1 MINERYRED
10 RERRRLGSLTV
21 FSGPTHSGKTK
32 KLEADAERAQR
43 QGRRSQR
50 LAGPADANQLLDRLD
65 PAAELVTV
73 DDAQQYDDR
82 LVEVL
87 SDRATLHRV
96 DVVVAGWELDYTG
109 QPSGPLPELMCAADF
124 ALKLDD
130 GVCAQPGCR
139 NLASRTQRFLPSSGS
154 RDFPRA
160 SSGSRDFPRAD
171 GTPERFLPVCRRHHT
186 PEARTV
192 SFQEVWFDEP
202 SGSLDLIS
210 GCIFSGKTQELIRR
224 LDQARYAGSTIQ
236 AFKPAL
242 DDRYA
247 IEAVASHREVRF
259 PPTAV
264 PDVAALRDQLRDDTR
279 VVGIDEAQF
288 LGPEI
293 VSLAE
298 ELADRGRHVIV
309 AGLDLD
315 FLARPFG
322 PMPLL
327 AAYADRLTKLQ
338 ASCQH
343 PGCGSRQATRT
354 QRLVDGEPASSESP
368 LTESG
373 GAATYEARCRHH
385 HRIGVVRKPEP
396 VSIVEE
402 SAEL

>member
-1 MINERYRED
+1 MINERHRED

-32 KLEADAERAQR
+32 KLEAEAERAQR
-43 QGRRSQR
+43 QGRRMQR
-50 LAGPADANQLLDRLD
+50 LADPTDPNRLLDQLD

-82 LVEVL
+82 LIEVL
-87 SDRATLHRV
+87 DDLATIHRV

-109 QPSGPLPELMCAADF
+109 RPAGPMLELMCAADF

-139 NLASRTQRFLPSSGS
+139 NLASRTQRFH
-154 RDFPRA
+154 A
-160 SSGSRDFPRAD
+160 AN

-186 PEARTV
+186 PEARAV

-202 SGSLDLIS
+202 SGSLDLII
-210 GCIFSGKTQELIRR
+210 GCMFSGKTQELIRR
-224 LDQARYAGSTIQ
+224 LDQARYAGATIQ

-259 PPTAV
+259 PAIAV
-264 PDVAALRDQLRDDTR
+264 PDVEALRAQLQDDAR
-279 VVGIDEAQF
+279 VIGIDEAQF
-288 LGPEI
+288 FGPEI

-298 ELADRGRHVIV
+298 QLVDRGRHVMV
-309 AGLDLD
+309 AGLELD

-338 ASCQH
+338 ASCQY

-354 QRLVDGEPASSESP
+354 QRLVDGAPAPAESP
-368 LTESG
+368 LVVIG
-373 GAATYEARCRHH
+373 GAATYQARCRHH
-385 HRIGVVRKPEP
+385 HRIGLPSRPEP
-396 VSIVEE
+396 VSVVEE

>member
-1 MINERYRED
+1 MIDERYRED
-10 RERRRLGSLTV
+10 RARRRLGSVTV
-21 FSGPTHSGKTK
+21 YSGPTHSGKTK
-32 KLEADAERAQR
+32 KLEADTERAQR
-43 QGRRSQR
+43 QGRHMQYLSARADPNDLVSQ
-50 LAGPADANQLLDRLD
+50 LD
-65 PAAELVTV
+65 PATELVAI
-73 DDAQQYDDR
+73 DNGQQYDDR
-82 LVEVL
+82 LIAVADSL
-87 SDRATLHRV
+87 ATVYRV
-96 DVVVAGWELDYTG
+96 DVVLAGWELDVTAR
-109 QPSGPLPELMCAADF
+109 PAGPMPELLCTADF

-139 NLASRTQRFLPSSGS
+139 NLASRTQRFHPTN
-154 RDFPRA
+154 
-160 SSGSRDFPRAD
+160 

-186 PEARTV
+186 PEARAV

-210 GCIFSGKTQELIRR
+210 GCMFSGKTQELIRR

-247 IEAVASHREVRF
+247 LEAVASHREVRF
-259 PPTAV
+259 PAIAV
-264 PDVAALRDQLRDDTR
+264 PDVGALQDQLRDDTR

-288 LGPEI
+288 FGPDI
-293 VSLAE
+293 VSLVA

-338 ASCQH
+338 ASCQY
-343 PGCGSRQATRT
+343 PGCGPHQASRT
-354 QRLVDGEPASSESP
+354 QRLLDAVPAP
-368 LTESG
+368 AGGRLVVIG

-385 HRIGVVRKPEP
+385 HRIGVHARPEP

>member
-21 FSGPTHSGKTK
+21 YSGPTHSGKTK
-32 KLEADAERAQR
+32 KLEAEAERAQR
-43 QGRRSQR
+43 QGRRMQR
-50 LAGPADANQLLDRLD
+50 LAQPADANQLLDQLD
-65 PAAELVTV
+65 AATELVTV
-73 DDAQQYDDR
+73 DDAQLYDER

-87 SDRATLHRV
+87 NDLATIHRV
-96 DVVVAGWELDYTG
+96 DVVVAGWELDY
-109 QPSGPLPELMCAADF
+109 SGRPAGPMPQLMCAADF

-139 NLASRTQRFLPSSGS
+139 NLASRTQRFQAVNGM
-154 RDFPRA
+154 
-160 SSGSRDFPRAD
+160 
-171 GTPERFLPVCRRHHT
+171 PERFLPVCRRHHRA
-186 PEARTV
+186 EARGPG
-192 SFQEVWFDEP
+192 FQEVWFDEP
-202 SGSLDLIS
+202 AGSLDVIS
-210 GCIFSGKTQELIRR
+210 GCMFSGKTQELIRR

-247 IEAVASHREVRF
+247 IEAVASHREIRF
-259 PPTAV
+259 PAIAV
-264 PDVAALRDQLRDDTR
+264 PDVAALAAQVRDDTR
-279 VVGIDEAQF
+279 VIGIDEAQF
-288 LGPEI
+288 FGPEI

-298 ELADRGRHVIV
+298 ALADRGRHVIV

-338 ASCQH
+338 ASCQY
-343 PGCGSRQATRT
+343 PGCGSRQASRT
-354 QRLVDGEPASSESP
+354 QRLVDGAPASAESP
-368 LTESG
+368 LVVIG
-373 GAATYEARCRHH
+373 GGETYQARCRHH
-385 HRIGVVRKPEP
+385 HRIGPSGQPEP
-396 VSIVEE
+396 ASLVEE

>member
-21 FSGPTHSGKTK
+21 YSGPTHSGKTK
-32 KLEADAERAQR
+32 KLEAEAERALR
-43 QGRRSQR
+43 QGRRMQK
-50 LAGPADANQLLDRLD
+50 LGAAADANDLLAQLD
-65 PAAELVTV
+65 PLTELVTV
-73 DDAQQYDDR
+73 DDAQHYDDR
-82 LVEVL
+82 LLAVL
-87 SDRATLHRV
+87 DDLATLHRM
-96 DVVVAGWELDYTG
+96 DVGAAGWELDYPG
-109 QPSGPLPELMCAADF
+109 RPAGPMPNLLCAADF

-139 NLASRTQRFLPSSGS
+139 NLASPTQRFQIVN
-154 RDFPRA
+154 
-160 SSGSRDFPRAD
+160 

-186 PEARTV
+186 AEPRAQT
-192 SFQEVWFDEP
+192 FQEIWFDEP
-202 SGSLDLIS
+202 AGSLDLIS
-210 GCIFSGKTQELIRR
+210 GCMFSGKTQELIRR
-224 LDQARYAGSTIQ
+224 LDQARYAGFTVQ

-247 IEAVASHREVRF
+247 IEAVASHREIRF
-259 PPTAV
+259 PAIAV
-264 PDVAALRDQLRDDTR
+264 PDVAALHAQVRDDTR
-279 VVGIDEAQF
+279 VIGIDEAQF
-288 LGPEI
+288 FEPNI

-298 ELADRGRHVIV
+298 ELANRGRHVII

-315 FLARPFG
+315 FLSRPFG

-338 ASCQH
+338 ASCQY

-354 QRLVDGEPASSESP
+354 QRLVDGRPAPADAP
-368 LTESG
+368 LVVVG

-385 HRIGVVRKPEP
+385 HRIGASLSDEP
-396 VSIVEE
+396 APIAVED

>member
-10 RERRRLGSLTV
+10 RERRRLGTLTV

-32 KLEADAERAQR
+32 KLEAEAERAQR
-43 QGRRSQR
+43 QGRRMQR
-50 LAGPADANQLLDRLD
+50 LADPADANRLLDQLD

-82 LVEVL
+82 LVDVL
-87 SDRATLHRV
+87 NDLATIHRV

-109 QPSGPLPELMCAADF
+109 QPAGPMPELMCAADF

-130 GVCAQPGCR
+130 GVCGQPGCR
-139 NLASRTQRFLPSSGS
+139 NLASRTQRFH
-154 RDFPRA
+154 A
-160 SSGSRDFPRAD
+160 IN
-171 GTPERFLPVCRRHHT
+171 GTPERFLPVCRRHHSAE
-186 PEARTV
+186 PR
-192 SFQEVWFDEP
+192 SPGFQEIWFDEP
-202 SGSLDLIS
+202 SGSLDLII
-210 GCIFSGKTQELIRR
+210 GCMFSGKTQELIRR
-224 LDQARYAGSTIQ
+224 LDQARYAGSPIQ

-259 PPTAV
+259 PAIAV
-264 PDVAALRDQLRDDTR
+264 PDVAALRAQLRDETR
-279 VVGIDEAQF
+279 VIGIDEAQF
-288 LGPEI
+288 FGPEI

-298 ELADRGRHVIV
+298 ELADRGRHVMV
-309 AGLDLD
+309 AGLELD

-327 AAYADRLTKLQ
+327 AAHADRLTKLQ
-338 ASCQH
+338 ASCQY

-354 QRLVDGEPASSESP
+354 QRLVDGAPASAESP
-368 LTESG
+368 LVVIG
-373 GAATYEARCRHH
+373 GAATYQARCRHH
-385 HRIGVVRKPEP
+385 HRIGLESRPEP
-396 VSIVEE
+396 VSVAEE

>member
-21 FSGPTHSGKTK
+21 YSGPTHSGKTK
-32 KLEADAERAQR
+32 KLEAEAERAQR
-43 QGRRSQR
+43 QGRRLQR
-50 LAGPADANQLLDRLD
+50 LASPSDPNALLNQLD
-65 PAAELVTV
+65 PATELVTV

-82 LVEVL
+82 LIEVL
-87 SDRATLHRV
+87 NDLATIHRV

-109 QPSGPLPELMCAADF
+109 RPAGPMPELMCAADF

-139 NLASRTQRFLPSSGS
+139 NLASRTQRFH
-154 RDFPRA
+154 A
-160 SSGSRDFPRAD
+160 VN

-186 PEARTV
+186 AEPRAV

-202 SGSLDLIS
+202 SGSLDLII
-210 GCIFSGKTQELIRR
+210 GCMFSGKTQELIRR

-247 IEAVASHREVRF
+247 IEAVASHREVRL
-259 PPTAV
+259 PAIAV

-288 LGPEI
+288 FGPDI
-293 VSLAE
+293 VNLVE
-298 ELADRGRHVIV
+298 DLADRGRHVIV

-315 FLARPFG
+315 FLARPVG

-327 AAYADRLTKLQ
+327 AAYADRLTNTQ
-338 ASCQH
+338 ASCQY
-343 PGCGSRQATRT
+343 PGCGSRQANRT
-354 QRLVDGEPASSESP
+354 PRSVDGEPAPPDPP
-368 LTESG
+368 LVGIG
-373 GAATYEARCRHH
+373 GAAAYEARCRHH
-385 HRIGVVRKPEP
+385 HRIGTAANTDAESVP
-396 VSIVEE
+396 VAEE

>member
-32 KLEADAERAQR
+32 KLEAEAERAQR
-43 QGRRSQR
+43 QGRHHQR
-50 LAGPADANQLLDRLD
+50 LASPPDANQLLDQLD
-65 PAAELVTV
+65 PAAELVTI
-73 DDAQQYDDR
+73 DGAQLYDDR

-87 SDRATLHRV
+87 NDIATIHRV

-109 QPSGPLPELMCAADF
+109 QPAGPLPELMCAADF

-139 NLASRTQRFLPSSGS
+139 NLASRTQRFHPVN
-154 RDFPRA
+154 
-160 SSGSRDFPRAD
+160 

-186 PEARTV
+186 AEARAV

-210 GCIFSGKTQELIRR
+210 GCMFSGKTQELIRR

-259 PPTAV
+259 PAIAV

-279 VVGIDEAQF
+279 VIGIDEAQF

-298 ELADRGRHVIV
+298 ELADRGLHVIV

-338 ASCQH
+338 ASCQY

-354 QRLVDGEPASSESP
+354 QRLVDGEPASTDSP
-368 LTESG
+368 LVVIG

-385 HRIGVVRKPEP
+385 HRVGVVSRPEP
-396 VSIVEE
+396 LSMVEE

>member
-32 KLEADAERAQR
+32 KLEAEAERAQR
-43 QGRRSQR
+43 QGRRMQR
-50 LAGPADANQLLDRLD
+50 LADPTDPNRLLDQLD

-82 LVEVL
+82 LIEVL
-87 SDRATLHRV
+87 DDLATIHRV

-109 QPSGPLPELMCAADF
+109 RPAGPMPELMCAADF

-139 NLASRTQRFLPSSGS
+139 NLASRTQRFH
-154 RDFPRA
+154 A
-160 SSGSRDFPRAD
+160 VN

-186 PEARTV
+186 AEPRAV

-202 SGSLDLIS
+202 SGSLDLII
-210 GCIFSGKTQELIRR
+210 GCMFSGKTQELIRR
-224 LDQARYAGSTIQ
+224 LDQARYAGATIQ

-259 PPTAV
+259 PAIAV
-264 PDVAALRDQLRDDTR
+264 PDVEALRAQLQDDAR
-279 VVGIDEAQF
+279 VIGIDEAQF
-288 LGPEI
+288 FGPEI

-298 ELADRGRHVIV
+298 QLVDRGRHVMV
-309 AGLDLD
+309 AGLELD

-338 ASCQH
+338 ASCQY

-354 QRLVDGEPASSESP
+354 QRLVDGAPAPAESP
-368 LTESG
+368 LVVIG
-373 GAATYEARCRHH
+373 GAATYQARCRHH
-385 HRIGVVRKPEP
+385 HRIGLPSRPEP
-396 VSIVEE
+396 VSVVEE

>member
-21 FSGPTHSGKTK
+21 YSGPTHSGKTK
-32 KLEADAERAQR
+32 KLEAEAERAQR

-50 LAGPADANQLLDRLD
+50 LAGPADANQLLDQLD
-65 PAAELVTV
+65 PAAELVTI
-73 DDAQQYDDR
+73 DGAQQYDDR

-87 SDRATLHRV
+87 NDLATIHRV

-109 QPSGPLPELMCAADF
+109 QPAGPLPELMCAADF

-139 NLASRTQRFLPSSGS
+139 NLASRTQRFLQASGS
-154 RDFPRA
+154 RDFPRVN
-160 SSGSRDFPRAD
+160 

-186 PEARTV
+186 PDARAV

-210 GCIFSGKTQELIRR
+210 GCMFSGKTQELIRR

-259 PPTAV
+259 PAIAV

-288 LGPEI
+288 LGPDI
-293 VSLAE
+293 VRLAE

-338 ASCQH
+338 ASCQY
-343 PGCGSRQATRT
+343 PGCGSRQASRT
-354 QRLVDGEPASSESP
+354 QRLVDGEPAPADSP
-368 LTESG
+368 LVVIG

-385 HRIGVVRKPEP
+385 HRIGVAPKPEP